1 MSRTFMKTSPDGKQQ
16 WKLVYWITIA
26 NRIILKKPRYRVLSL
41 IGIIRHLRG
50 SGVASKS
57 TSQFSRLSNSARNDG
72 EQMPVSSE
80 YQRATDD
87 FYKLLTDARDSARLT
102 TTNQAYTMVQGVFQ
116 VFRRRLE
123 VKEAIRFLNV
133 LPVGARALFVAEW
146 DVEEPKCPFEDRTIM
161 TKEVQGLRSEH
172 NFAPET
178 AIRDVTIALRRNLDQ
193 AAFDRVL
200 ATLPQG
206 ATQFWRHERKV
217 RQHSC

>member
-1 MSRTFMKTSPDGKQQ
+1 MTSDYTLVQTVRTGRLRCKQAISRFDRWS
-16 WKLVYWITIA
+16 
-26 NRIILKKPRYRVLSL
+26 LSA
-41 IGIIRHLRG
+41 IFRQLRG
-50 SGVASKS
+50 SGVALKS
-57 TSQFSRLSNSARNDG
+57 TSQSPDLSNSARNDC
-72 EQMPVSSE
+72 MPVPSE

-123 VKEAIRFLNV
+123 VKEAVRFMNV
-133 LPVGARALFVAEW
+133 LPVGARALFAAEW
-146 DVEEPKCPFEDRTIM
+146 DVEEPKRPFEDRAIM

-178 AIRDVTIALRRNLDQ
+178 AIRDVALALRRHVDQ